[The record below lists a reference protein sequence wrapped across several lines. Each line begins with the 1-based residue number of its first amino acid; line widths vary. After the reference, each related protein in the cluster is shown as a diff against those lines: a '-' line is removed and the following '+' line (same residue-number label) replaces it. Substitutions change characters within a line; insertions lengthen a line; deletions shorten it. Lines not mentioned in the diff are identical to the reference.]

1 LVVLIDPSDRELFKL
16 MKLIVDS
23 NWDNEPEEDNLIIQ
37 LESKRRMIE
46 IIEDE
51 NNKDNLFISFP
62 KKKKFGIF

>member
-1 LVVLIDPSDRELFKL
+1 

>member
-1 LVVLIDPSDRELFKL
+1 MVVLIDPSDRELFKL